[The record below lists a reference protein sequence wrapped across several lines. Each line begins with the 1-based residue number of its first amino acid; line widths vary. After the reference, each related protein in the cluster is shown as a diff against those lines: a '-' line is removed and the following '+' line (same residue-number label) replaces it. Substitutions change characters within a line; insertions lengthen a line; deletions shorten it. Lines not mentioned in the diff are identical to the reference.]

1 MSLYVDQDGDLWA
14 KDGDRTYQF
23 TADDPGWTLNAAS
36 WDTIERNYGPLVE
49 VPPLLRGEP
58 AKPELVAYRDKDG
71 DVWVGSDSALVM
83 LDGDPVGFAVVEGNF
98 GPLTSVPVPADYR

>member
-58 AKPELVAYRDKDG
+58 AKPELVAYFSRQDHKR
-71 DVWVGSDSALVM
+71 SARIQHKLC
-83 LDGDPVGFAVVEGNF
+83 FNF
-98 GPLTSVPVPADYR
+98 FIQ